1 MLKLTFWFS
10 SPDWFEL
17 SKTIFEFAVTE
28 IAWKTIEALQN
39 IGWLN
44 SYGKLIIC
52 FWTSIEKKTHLTNAF
67 IEHPQLIIWSKN
79 NSILTDNFAEI
90 HVDVWLLKSTFKYIF
105 GVDNYSGYG
114 MNYEMFL
121 FKKHANGMKNWTN
134 ISIWKDWSCK
144 RRNS

>member
-1 MLKLTFWFS
+1 MLIINLSSYNLQYSPYDTHPIIIIKRLRKLQSRPSNYFTENQFGTEKKQQQQYLTLKLTFCFS

-17 SKTIFEFAVTE
+17 SKTTFEFAVTE

-52 FWTSIEKKTHLTNAF
+52 FWTSIEKKTHLTTAF

-79 NSILTDNFAEI
+79 NSIPILKFPLT
-90 HVDVWLLKSTFKYIF
+90 
-105 GVDNYSGYG
+105 YG
-114 MNYEMFL
+114 F
-121 FKKHANGMKNWTN
+121 
-134 ISIWKDWSCK
+134 
-144 RRNS
+144 